1 MDLTTAAALEAI
13 LFVAEAPVSSRR
25 LCEALGIERSELDRE
40 VDALS
45 VRLESTERGL
55 RLERVAGGW
64 RLYTRPELS
73 GYVESFVSRGSINRL
88 SAASQE
94 VLAVI
99 TYRQPVS
106 RNQISEIRGVDS
118 SSSLRTLE
126 RMGLVEVT
134 GRLSVPGHAA
144 LYGTTELLLEKLGLD
159 SLEELPP
166 LSERVPSPEVMD
178 GLATR
183 TSIS

>member
-1 MDLTTAAALEAI
+1 MEVTAAAALEAI
-13 LFVAEAPVSSRR
+13 LFVAEAPVAPAR
-25 LCEALGIERSELDRE
+25 LCEALGVDRAQLDGELE
-40 VDALS
+40 ALS
-45 VRLESTERGL
+45 ARLESAERGL

-88 SAASQE
+88 SPAAQE

-106 RNQISEIRGVDS
+106 RNQINEIRGVDS
-118 SSSLRTLE
+118 SSSLRSLE

-134 GRLSVPGHAA
+134 GRIPVPGRPA
-144 LYGTTELLLEKLGLD
+144 LYGTTELLVEKLGLN
-159 SLEELPP
+159 SLAELPS

-183 TSIS
+183 TFIS

>member
-1 MDLTTAAALEAI
+1 METTAAAALEAV
-13 LFVAEAPVSSRR
+13 LFVAEAPVAPGR
-25 LCEALGIERSELDRE
+25 LCEVLGIERSELDQE
-40 VDALS
+40 IEALS
-45 VRLESTERGL
+45 VRLESNERGL
-55 RLERVAGGW
+55 ALERAAGGW

-88 SAASQE
+88 SPASQE

-106 RNQISEIRGVDS
+106 RNQINEVRGVDS

-134 GRLSVPGHAA
+134 GRLSVPGHPA

>member
-1 MDLTTAAALEAI
+1 MEVTAAAALEAI
-13 LFVAEAPVSSRR
+13 LFVAEAPVAPER
-25 LCEALGIERSELDRE
+25 LCEALGVDRAQLDGELE
-40 VDALS
+40 ALS
-45 VRLESTERGL
+45 ARLESAERGL

-88 SAASQE
+88 SPAAQE

-106 RNQISEIRGVDS
+106 RNQINEIRGVDS
-118 SSSLRTLE
+118 SSSLRSLE

-134 GRLSVPGHAA
+134 GRIPVPGRPA
-144 LYGTTELLLEKLGLD
+144 LYGTTELLVEKLGLN
-159 SLEELPP
+159 SLAELPS

-183 TSIS
+183 TFIS

>member
-1 MDLTTAAALEAI
+1 MEVTAAAALEAI
-13 LFVAEAPVSSRR
+13 LFVAEAPVSPGR
-25 LCEALGIERSELDRE
+25 LCEALGVDRAQLDGELE
-40 VDALS
+40 ALS
-45 VRLESTERGL
+45 ARLESAERGL

-88 SAASQE
+88 SPASQE

-106 RNQISEIRGVDS
+106 RNQINEIRGVDS

-126 RMGLVEVT
+126 GMGLVEVT
-134 GRLSVPGHAA
+134 GRLPVPGRPA
-144 LYGTTELLLEKLGLD
+144 LYGTTELLVEKLGLD
-159 SLEELPP
+159 SLAELPP

-183 TSIS
+183 TFIS

>member
-1 MDLTTAAALEAI
+1 MEVTAAAALEAI
-13 LFVAEAPVSSRR
+13 LFVAQAPVSPGR
-25 LCEALGIERSELDRE
+25 LCEALGVDRAQLDGEIE
-40 VDALS
+40 ALS
-45 VRLESTERGL
+45 ARLESAERGL

-73 GYVESFVSRGSINRL
+73 GYVESFVSRGPINRL
-88 SAASQE
+88 SPASQE

-106 RNQISEIRGVDS
+106 RNQINEIRGVDS

-134 GRLSVPGHAA
+134 GRIPVPGRPA
-144 LYGTTELLLEKLGLD
+144 LYGTTELLVEKLGLD
-159 SLEELPP
+159 SLAELPP
-166 LSERVPSPEVMD
+166 LSDRVPSPEVMD

-183 TSIS
+183 TFIS

>member
-1 MDLTTAAALEAI
+1 MEVTAAAALEAI
-13 LFVAEAPVSSRR
+13 LFVAEAPVSPGR
-25 LCEALGIERSELDRE
+25 LCEALGVDRPQLDGELE
-40 VDALS
+40 ALS
-45 VRLESTERGL
+45 ARLESAERGL

-73 GYVESFVSRGSINRL
+73 GYVERFVSRGSISRL
-88 SAASQE
+88 SPAAQE

-106 RNQISEIRGVDS
+106 RNQINEIRGVDS

-134 GRLSVPGHAA
+134 GRIPVPGQPA
-144 LYGTTELLLEKLGLD
+144 LYGTTELLVEKLGLD
-159 SLEELPP
+159 SLAELPP

-183 TSIS
+183 TFIS

>member
-1 MDLTTAAALEAI
+1 MTAAAALEAI
-13 LFVAEAPVSSRR
+13 LFVAEAPVSPQR
-25 LCEALGIERSELDRE
+25 LSEALGIDPTELEREIE
-40 VDALS
+40 ALS
-45 VRLESTERGL
+45 CRLESAERGL

-64 RLYTRPELS
+64 RLYTRPELT
-73 GYVESFVSRGSINRL
+73 GYVESFVSRGPINRL
-88 SAASQE
+88 SPASQE
-94 VLAVI
+94 VLAVV

-134 GRLSVPGHAA
+134 ERLSVPGHPAM
-144 LYGTTELLLEKLGLD
+144 YGTTELLLEKLGLD
-159 SLEELPP
+159 SLDELPP

-178 GLATR
+178 DLAAATFV
-183 TSIS
+183 S

>member
-1 MDLTTAAALEAI
+1 MEVTAAAALEAI
-13 LFVAEAPVSSRR
+13 LFVAEAPVSPAR
-25 LCEALGIERSELDRE
+25 LCEALGVDRAQLDGEIE
-40 VDALS
+40 ALS
-45 VRLESTERGL
+45 ARLESAERGL

-88 SAASQE
+88 SPAAQE

-106 RNQISEIRGVDS
+106 RNQINEIRGVDS
-118 SSSLRTLE
+118 SSSLRSLE

-134 GRLSVPGHAA
+134 GRIPVPGRPA
-144 LYGTTELLLEKLGLD
+144 LYGTTELLVEKLGLN
-159 SLEELPP
+159 SLAELPP

-183 TSIS
+183 TFIS

>member
-1 MDLTTAAALEAI
+1 MEVTVAAALEAI
-13 LFVAEAPVSSRR
+13 LFVAEAPVSPGR
-25 LCEALGIERSELDRE
+25 LCEALGVDRAQLDGELE
-40 VDALS
+40 ALS
-45 VRLESTERGL
+45 ARLESAERGL

-88 SAASQE
+88 SPASQE

-106 RNQISEIRGVDS
+106 RNQINEIRGVDS

-134 GRLSVPGHAA
+134 GRLSVPGQPA
-144 LYGTTELLLEKLGLD
+144 LYGTTELLVEKLGLD
-159 SLEELPP
+159 SLAELPP

-183 TSIS
+183 TFIS

>member
-1 MDLTTAAALEAI
+1 MEMTNAAALEAI
-13 LFVAEAPVSSRR
+13 LFVAEAPVSSKR
-25 LCEALGIERSELDRE
+25 LCEVLGIERSELHRE
-40 VDALS
+40 VEALS
-45 VRLESTERGL
+45 VRLESTDRGL

-118 SSSLRTLE
+118 SSSVRTLE

-134 GRLSVPGHAA
+134 GRLSVPGHPA
-144 LYGTTELLLEKLGLD
+144 LYGTTDLLLEMLGLD
-159 SLEELPP
+159 SLDELPP

-183 TSIS
+183 ASIS

>member
-1 MDLTTAAALEAI
+1 MELTAAAALEAI
-13 LFVAEAPVSSRR
+13 LFVAEAPVSPKR
-25 LCEALGIERSELDRE
+25 LCEVLGIERSELDRE
-40 VDALS
+40 VEALS
-45 VRLESTERGL
+45 ARLESTERGL
-55 RLERVAGGW
+55 RLERVARGW

-73 GYVESFVSRGSINRL
+73 GYVESFVSRGSIDRL
-88 SAASQE
+88 SPASQE

-118 SSSLRTLE
+118 SSSVRTLE

-134 GRLSVPGHAA
+134 GRLAVPGHPA
-144 LYGTTELLLEKLGLD
+144 LYGTTGLLLEKLGLD
-159 SLEELPP
+159 SLKELPP

-183 TSIS
+183 TFIS